1 MYIAHITGIIN
12 WMLATLLN
20 FVSLLT
26 LLPQIDQETLAQ
38 ASSKFSGVIP
48 HTKEAY
54 YYRQVFEE
62 MFPDCSHLIP
72 YYWMPKWSGNTTDPS
87 ARTLNHYVQ

>member
-1 MYIAHITGIIN
+1 MKIH
-12 WMLATLLN
+12 
-20 FVSLLT
+20 FVSL
-26 LLPQIDQETLAQ
+26 QIDQEMLTQ

-72 YYWMPKWSGNTTDPS
+72 YY
-87 ARTLNHYVQ
+87 RTCSN